1 MTRNLLGFF
10 LLLTLVVVLVAHGLL
25 VRGLFQRGPRGR
37 AVLGML
43 LPPLALLDGWVL
55 GMRKRVSAALLAL
68 VLHAVLVAI
77 SRATGG

>member
-10 LLLTLVVVLVAHGLL
+10 LLITLVVVLVAHALV
-25 VRGLFQRGPRGR
+25 VRGLFQYGSRPR
-37 AVLGML
+37 AVLGMF
-43 LPPLALLDGWVL
+43 LPPHALLDGWVQ

-68 VLHAVLVAI
+68 VLHAILVAV